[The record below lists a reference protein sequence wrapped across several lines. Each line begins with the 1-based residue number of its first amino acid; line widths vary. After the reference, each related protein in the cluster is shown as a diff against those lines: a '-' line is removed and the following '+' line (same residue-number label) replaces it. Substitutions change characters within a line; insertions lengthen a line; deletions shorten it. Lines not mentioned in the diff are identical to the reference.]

1 MLEKILKNKEKI
13 LVVGV
18 GGGGD
23 ITSTL
28 ILRKRLKKIN
38 KEVTI
43 GNVAWKRYEE
53 DPRAIARKVDDFENI
68 EKISETTFLI
78 NKNSKLKDGVVFD
91 EFKFAKYY
99 NEKILMVD
107 VTKGVRGI
115 INGLDKAIDLLGI
128 DFIIGIDGGGDSLA
142 TGSEKTLKSPLIDAM
157 MTAALT
163 NIKIPSILCIFAYGC
178 DGELTF
184 DELNKNF
191 AELIKNNGFLFAT
204 SLYEDEIAEMEE
216 ILKLTHSEVARL
228 GIMAAK
234 GDFGI
239 KILRKGSRVVYLTP
253 FSSLLLFFK
262 TEKVYE
268 HNRLCKLVGKTQSLE
283 EANEKLLKAG
293 VKTEYEWKKEAL
305 RKNGNV

>member
-1 MLEKILKNKEKI
+1 MLGEILEGKEKI

-28 ILRKRLKKIN
+28 ILRKRLKKLGKQVIA
-38 KEVTI
+38 

-53 DPRAIARKVDDFENI
+53 DPKAIARKIDDFENI
-68 EKISETTFLI
+68 KRISKTTFLI
-78 NKNSKLKDGVVFD
+78 NKNSKLKDGVIFD

-99 NEKILMVD
+99 NEEILMVD
-107 VTKGVRGI
+107 VHKGVKGI
-115 INGLDKAIDLLGI
+115 IEGLNKAIDSLGI
-128 DFIIGIDGGGDSLA
+128 DFVIGIDGGGDSLA
-142 TGSEKTLKSPLIDAM
+142 TGFEKTLKSPLIDAM
-157 MTAALT
+157 MTAALK
-163 NIKIPSILCIFAYGC
+163 NIKVPSILCVFAYGC

-191 AELIKNNGFLFAT
+191 AELIKNDGFLFAT
-204 SLYEDEIAEMEE
+204 SLCKDEIAEMEE

-239 KILRKGSRVVYLTP
+239 KILRGGKRVVYLTP
-253 FSSLLLFFK
+253 FASLLLFFK

-268 HNRLCKLVGKTQSLE
+268 HNRLCKLVEKTQSLE
-283 EANEKLLKAG
+283 EANEKLLEVG
-293 VKTEYEWKKEAL
+293 VKTEYVWKKEL
-305 RKNGNV
+305 LQS